1 MKKIRNEA
9 HQTRFLMASESH
21 RSIQK
26 TILVLV
32 LCSYRKAAHLDILIV
47 QMRLGIGVELTTK
60 YDNRHETL
68 LRWGL
73 GHRGLSWPLTS
84 MVREI
89 RTGHRT
95 RRGARA
101 IYGAWRPRG
110 GPGEGHEPSM
120 GSHRIGL
127 GTGGGFALRHCGAA
141 EREIER
147 ERETRSR

>member
-47 QMRLGIGVELTTK
+47 QMR
-60 YDNRHETL
+60 
-68 LRWGL
+68 
-73 GHRGLSWPLTS
+73 LTS

-127 GTGGGFALRHCGAA
+127 GTGGGFALRHCGTAER

-147 ERETRSR
+147 ERERDEI